1 VSPREEPIGEG
12 DEAMS
17 ARSGIPA
24 GEARALEGLRAR
36 YDVVVVGAR
45 AAGAATAMLLAR
57 RGLRVLAVDRG
68 AYGTDTLSTHAL
80 MRAGVLQLAR
90 WGLLGRIEA
99 EGTPRV
105 HRTVF
110 HYADE
115 VVEIPITPKHGVP
128 ALFAPRRTV
137 LDRVLVDAAVE
148 AGATV
153 RHRVRAADLVRGRG
167 GRVEGVVLRA
177 EDGDGVAVRAG
188 TVVGADGLRS
198 VVASRVGAPV
208 TRQGRHASAV
218 VYGYWSGLETDGYS
232 WHWGR
237 EAAAGTMP
245 TNGNEVL
252 LYAGVSSRRFAEETR
267 LDVAGG
273 YLRIV
278 REAAPVLAA
287 RLAEARLVG
296 SLHGF
301 PGHPGYLR
309 RPWGPGWAL
318 VGDAAYF
325 KDPITAHGISDAL
338 RDAELLATAVATGTE
353 AALAE
358 YERVRDGLSMRLFE
372 VTDRIASCEWPVG
385 ELKALHQALSDEMK
399 REVAALVERQEL
411 GAPARRSA

>member
-1 VSPREEPIGEG
+1 
-12 DEAMS
+12 MT
-17 ARSGIPA
+17 
-24 GEARALEGLRAR
+24 ALDAIEAR

-57 RGLRVLAVDRG
+57 RGLSVLAVDRG

-90 WGLLGRIEA
+90 WGLLDRIEA

-105 HRTVF
+105 RRTVF

-115 VVEIPITPKHGVP
+115 VVDIPIKPKGGVP

-137 LDRVLVDAAVE
+137 LDRILVDAAVE

-153 RHRVRAADLVRGRG
+153 RHRVRVADLVRGSG
-167 GRVEGVVLRA
+167 GRVEGVLLRSD
-177 EDGDGVAVRAG
+177 DGGALAVRTG
-188 TVVGADGLRS
+188 TVIGADGMRS
-198 VVASRVGAPV
+198 TVASLVGAPV
-208 TRQGRHASAV
+208 TRRGRHASAV
-218 VYGYWSGLETDGYS
+218 LYGYWSGLEVDGYQ

-237 EAAAGTMP
+237 DTAAGTIP
-245 TNGNEVL
+245 TNAGQVL

-267 LDVAGG
+267 ADVPGCYRRVLG
-273 YLRIV
+273 
-278 REAAPVLAA
+278 ESSPGLAA
-287 RLAEARLVG
+287 RLADARLVG
-296 SLHGF
+296 TLHGF

-338 RDAELLATAVATGTE
+338 RDAELLARAVETGTE
-353 AALAE
+353 AAMAE
-358 YERVRDGLSMRLFE
+358 YELVRDELSARLFE
-372 VTDRIASCEWPVG
+372 VTDRIASCDWELG
-385 ELKALHQALSDEMK
+385 ELKALHRALSDEMK
-399 REVAALVERQEL
+399 REVASMARLHEEL
-411 GAPARRSA
+411 GETVRRTA